1 MENIYLDFERPIE
14 ELENKITELTN
25 KGRTGLDVCSQIKKL
40 EEEVNVLRDKIFANL
55 TPWQVTQLARH
66 PQRPGT
72 TDYISK
78 ILTNFIE
85 LHGDRRYADDPAI
98 IAGIASLDEQ
108 TVFIIG
114 HQKGKD
120 TKSNLRYN
128 FGMPH
133 PEGYRKAL
141 RVMKLAEKFKKPLL
155 TFIDTPGAYPGIG
168 AEERGQGDAIAQN
181 LFTMSQLKTQIIVT
195 IIGEGGSGG
204 ALAIGVGDK
213 ILMLENAVYSVISP
227 EGCAAILW
235 EDKKK
240 AAEAASTLQLTAK
253 DLLELGVIDEIIPEP
268 SGGAHR
274 NIDEMCR
281 ILKKELVKSL
291 LELQKH
297 NSSTIVLKRY
307 KKFRK
312 MGQFIDSN
320 NCCEKNI
327 DKKEKI

>member
-14 ELENKITELTN
+14 ELENKIIELTN
-25 KGRTGLDVCSQIKKL
+25 EGKTGLDVSNQIKKL
-40 EEEVNVLRDKIFANL
+40 EEQANILRNKIFSHL

-72 TDYISK
+72 TDYIAN
-78 ILTNFIE
+78 IFTNFIE

-120 TKSNLRYN
+120 TKTNLRYN

-133 PEGYRKAL
+133 PEGYRKAG

-240 AAEAASTLQLTAK
+240 VDSAAATLRLTAK
-253 DLLELGVIDEIIPEP
+253 NLLELEVIDEIIPEP
-268 SGGAHR
+268 VGGAHR
-274 NIDEMCR
+274 NIDEICR
-281 ILKKELVKSL
+281 TLKKGLSKSL
-291 LELQKH
+291 SELQKH

-312 MGQFIDSN
+312 MGQFI
-320 NCCEKNI
+320 EKNI
-327 DKKEKI
+327 DNEEKI

>member
-25 KGRTGLDVCSQIKKL
+25 EGKTGLDVSNQIKKL
-40 EEEVNVLRDKIFANL
+40 EEQAKILKNKIYSHL

-72 TDYISK
+72 TDYISN
-78 ILTNFIE
+78 IFTNFIE
-85 LHGDRRYADDPAI
+85 LHGDRSYADDPAI

-181 LFTMSQLKTQIIVT
+181 LFAMSQLKTQIIVT

-204 ALAIGVGDK
+204 ALAIGIGDK

-240 AAEAASTLQLTAK
+240 VVEAASTLRLTAK
-253 DLLELGVIDEIIPEP
+253 DLLELEIIDQIIPEP
-268 SGGAHR
+268 LGGAHHH
-274 NIDEMCR
+274 IDEMCLT
-281 ILKKELVKSL
+281 LKKELVKAIF
-291 LELQKH
+291 ELQKY
-297 NSSTIVLKRY
+297 NSSTLVLKRY

-312 MGQFIDSN
+312 MGQFI
-320 NCCEKNI
+320 EKNI
-327 DKKEKI
+327 DKEEKI